1 MWHLDSNA
9 VIGYLNGQKPL
20 EEKVQTHFG
29 EVAVSSLVEAELLF
43 GARNSARA
51 ARNLAKVR
59 RFLDLVEIINF
70 DSACADAYSRIR
82 LSLQKKGKPIGEMDM
97 LIGAVAFVHDSTL
110 VTHNL
115 KHFKA
120 IDGLKVEDWLA

>member
-82 LSLQKKGKPIGEMDM
+82 LSLQQKGKPIGEMDM